1 MSYKFSR
8 EPKKVALVSTEHRSI
23 ATDIPCPGTKEV
35 LERLDTY
42 ESRSMHGQ
50 IPIVWDSAVD
60 FNVFDLKGNK
70 FIDFTSAI
78 FFANVGHSNT
88 KVSAAIKN
96 MLEKPILGCYAYG
109 SEVRAKYLQKLVEFC
124 GPGFDKVCSK
134 VSRLS
139 TKVVNQS

>member
-96 MLEKPILGCYAYG
+96 MLEKPILGCYAY
-109 SEVRAKYLQKLVEFC
+109 LVKFEQNIY
-124 GPGFDKVCSK
+124 K
-134 VSRLS
+134 
-139 TKVVNQS
+139 N